1 MKTIHINFDIA
12 TPSLNK
18 LNGRW
23 AKLNW
28 KKKFLSRL
36 KNYEYLAPKKK
47 CLSRLEIT
55 RYGSRILDK
64 DNYHGGVKSLM
75 DSIKEKGLIVDD
87 SPKWCDIIF
96 NEQVKCKRN
105 QEKTEVEISYL

>member
-1 MKTIHINFDIA
+1 MTTLHIKFNLA

-36 KNYEYLAPKKK
+36 KNYEYIAPKKK
-47 CLSRLEIT
+47 FFAKLTIT
-55 RYGSRILDK
+55 RHGSRILDT
-64 DNYHGGVKSLM
+64 DNYHGGVKSLV

-96 NEQVKCKRN
+96 QEQVKCKRG
-105 QEKTEVEISYL
+105 QEKTEIEISYL